1 VANNPFSLGNTDIQI
16 AGKTEDLR
24 GAGDVSVGGNE
35 WESHSGCSNKVGEMH
50 LEIILRLEV
59 IL

>member
-1 VANNPFSLGNTDIQI
+1 VANNPSSLGHTEIQI
-16 AGKTEDLR
+16 AGKAEDLR
-24 GAGDVSVGGNE
+24 RTGDISMGGNE
-35 WESHSGCSNKVGEMH
+35 WDGHRGRGNKVGEMH